1 MWGWM
6 GVGFGIVAAV
16 VAVTVSLP
24 VTGPALLVATYSIG
38 FGTIIGGCA
47 ASGRCAFSAT

>member
-16 VAVTVSLP
+16 VTLP
-24 VTGPALLVATYSIG
+24 VTGPAMLVATYSIG

>member
-6 GVGFGIVAAV
+6 ALGFGIVASVAAV
-16 VAVTVSLP
+16 VVTLP
-24 VTGPALLVATYSIG
+24 VTGPALIVAVYGIG

-47 ASGRCAFSAT
+47 ASHKCAISAS